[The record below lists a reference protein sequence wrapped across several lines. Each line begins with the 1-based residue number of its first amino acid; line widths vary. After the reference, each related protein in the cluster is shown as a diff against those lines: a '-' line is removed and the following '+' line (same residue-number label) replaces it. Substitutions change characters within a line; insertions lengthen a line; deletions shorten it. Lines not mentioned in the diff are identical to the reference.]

1 MTRHEQTW
9 VKVNAPVD
17 RKIGGIISAL
27 GEFPSLESIESCEG
41 GATCPAW
48 VCFRYGSYWKHPW
61 KDLAEFVLGYLAPG
75 LVEALGDDVSVRI
88 QVTSSGQVFGE
99 LSVRPGAEYRVE
111 MLLHKLAKGF
121 SAVRPHSLACC
132 GDMSGTL
139 P

>member
-1 MTRHEQTW
+1 MACHEQTW

-17 RKIGGIISAL
+17 RRISGIISAL

-41 GATCPAW
+41 SGSTAGW
-48 VCFRYGSYWKHPW
+48 VCFCYGSYWKHPW
-61 KDLAEFVLGYLAPG
+61 KDLAEFMLGYLAPG
-75 LVEALGDDVSVRI
+75 LAAGVGDDASVRI
-88 QVTSSGQVFGE
+88 QVTPSGQVFGE

-111 MLLHKLAKGF
+111 LRLRELAMGF

-132 GDMSGTL
+132 GDTSGTL

>member
-1 MTRHEQTW
+1 MPPHEQTW

-17 RKIGGIISAL
+17 QRISGIISAL

-41 GATCPAW
+41 RRSHGAW

-88 QVTSSGQVFGE
+88 QVTPSGQIFGE
-99 LSVRPGAEYRVE
+99 LSVRAGAEYRVE
-111 MLLHKLAKGF
+111 VQLRKLAKGF
-121 SAVRPHSLACC
+121 SAARPHSLACC